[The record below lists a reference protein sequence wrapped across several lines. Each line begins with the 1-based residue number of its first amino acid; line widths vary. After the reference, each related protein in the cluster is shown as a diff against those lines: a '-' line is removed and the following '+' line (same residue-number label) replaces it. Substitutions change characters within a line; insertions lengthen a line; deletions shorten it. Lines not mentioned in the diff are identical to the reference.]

1 MTLSELQTI
10 YKRPYK
16 TLQQERFM
24 RLKVF
29 HPTHPKHEEKLTQID
44 QALADVETIKDELKR
59 HLTQG
64 QPQQAALID
73 VPARYA

>member
-1 MTLSELQTI
+1 
-10 YKRPYK
+10 
-16 TLQQERFM
+16 M

-29 HPTHPKHEEKLTQID
+29 PPTHPKHEEKLAQID
-44 QALADVETIKDELKR
+44 QSIADVETIKDELKR
-59 HLTQG
+59 RLTQS

>member
-10 YKRPYK
+10 YRRLYR

-29 HPTHPKHEEKLTQID
+29 PPTHPKHEEKLAQID
-44 QALADVETIKDELKR
+44 QSIADVETIKDELKR
-59 HLTQG
+59 RLTQS